1 MHNPNDYPNDYP
13 TDAGLCVLLLGNADI
28 DVTEWSPPQR
38 DETSCTL
45 PIYPQPGHL
54 PALSFER

>member
-1 MHNPNDYPNDYP
+1 MQEPIQYP
-13 TDAGLCVLLLGNADI
+13 TDDGLCVLLLGNADI
-28 DVTEWSPPQR
+28 DVTGWSPPQR

-45 PIYPQPGHL
+45 PIYPQPGDL